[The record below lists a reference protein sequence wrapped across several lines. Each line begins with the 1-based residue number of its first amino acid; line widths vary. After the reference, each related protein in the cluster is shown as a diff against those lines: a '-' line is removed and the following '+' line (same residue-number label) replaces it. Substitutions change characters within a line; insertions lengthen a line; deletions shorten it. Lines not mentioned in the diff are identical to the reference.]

1 MARSRSLSPRGPTL
15 MLDFS
20 AQRAINRHPPT
31 ATASTP
37 VAEAIATLAE
47 EQFSEYL
54 DQTRSNEVIGA
65 RDCLLVVE
73 ACQDNSEEPPQ
84 LIGLFSNRDV
94 VRLSASGANLANCTV
109 GEVMTADPLALEE
122 SKAQDIFLIL
132 RQYERY
138 RVSHLPVVNDRGGL
152 VGLIDPYSLLQG
164 IKAIESSFPTC
175 PEPNRRASPEL
186 SIGVPATQSSLP
198 SPLPSTFLKPAVE
211 KSLFEKAVEKSAVEK
226 SLEKIRQQTKD
237 DVEIRVEER
246 TAQLRLE
253 ILESQRVEEE
263 KSQLIASL
271 QKSEAR
277 YRAIVEDQ
285 TELICRYTPDG
296 TLIFVNEAYCRYFG
310 KQRQELLGQS
320 AFSFV
325 LDRDREKVVK
335 HGESLF
341 ALTPSDPVATVEY
354 RVAVNREIRT
364 QQWTERAIL
373 NRERQAIEF
382 QALGRDITERKNAEL
397 ELKARKERL
406 LMVIETVGEG
416 ITFSDGAGYFEIFNS
431 KMEEITGYFKAEANN
446 SGNFLGL
453 IYPEPAEYQKAIAG
467 IQEII
472 QQGGCRDVETT
483 IRAKEGTAKT
493 LLVSTSIVR
502 YQDGVW
508 LLSAYRDIS
517 DRKRAQEALAREKTH
532 LAEAQKIAHVGSWE
546 LDLATQEFTWSE
558 ETFRIFGLEQSKAP
572 TLAEFMQKIHSHD
585 RSLWEASVDQCIAT
599 GKPQPLK
606 IRILRPYGFIRH
618 LSCNQKPIFSSEGQ
632 AIGLFGIFL
641 DVTERQEVEENL
653 RHSKL
658 LIQKIADTLPQILYL
673 YQIKSQRYI
682 YVNRQSVEI
691 LGYSPEQMQ
700 EAQLQFFSDKLHPDD
715 RAIFEELYCHFPS
728 IPDGEVIET
737 EYRMKH
743 ANGSWRRLRN
753 RDVIFTRGA
762 DGKPEEIL
770 GTMQDITDRA
780 SAEEAL
786 RHSQGRLDA
795 IVTNISDAI
804 AIVDRSGVVRFAN
817 PAAGKLFGRATENLV
832 GYNLGVPI
840 AVDNAS
846 ELTIIRPGGEVG
858 TGEMCVVPTDW
869 EGEPAYLLSLRD
881 ITERR
886 KAEEALRESEERFRQ
901 LAENVQD
908 VFWLISPD
916 MNQLFYLSPTY
927 EKIWGHPRHFV
938 CEQPSKW
945 IETVHPEDRK
955 AVTRSFAQ
963 TLKGNSTSL
972 EYRIVRADGTVR
984 WIWDRAFPIKNEL
997 GKIYRVARICEEI
1010 GNRKEA
1016 EDRIRA
1022 SLREKEILIKEIH
1035 HRVKNNMQVI
1045 GSMLE
1050 LQAQYIDEPETIELF
1065 QESQNRISSMA
1076 LIHEQLYQ
1084 YPTLDRIEFSEYL
1097 KSLVNNL
1104 LQSSGCPEDRIQV
1117 QFEVQSITLN
1127 IETSIPCGLIVNELV
1142 SNSLKYAFPQNQSEN
1157 NLGKIR
1163 IIFYADKAESIID
1176 EGKSAQLLLAIADNG
1191 VGMPEDFD
1199 LETTETLGLRLV
1211 RMLVRQLDGTLL
1223 VNSSR
1228 NGTNFQIKFS
1238 ELKYRR
1244 RL

>member
-1 MARSRSLSPRGPTL
+1 MARSRSLLPRGPTL
-15 MLDFS
+15 MLDFY

-47 EQFSEYL
+47 EQFSECL
-54 DQTRSNEVIGA
+54 DQTISNDVIGA

-138 RVSHLPVVNDRGGL
+138 RVSHLPVVNERGGL

-164 IKAIESSFPTC
+164 IKAIENSLPTY

-186 SIGVPATQSSLP
+186 SKEMPATQSPFPSSLP
-198 SPLPSTFLKPAVE
+198 STVLTPVE
-211 KSLFEKAVEKSAVEK
+211 NSLVEKSAVEK
-226 SLEKIRQQTKD
+226 SLVNDSLEQIKQQAKD

-253 ILESQRVEEE
+253 ILESQRGEEE

-320 AFSFV
+320 AFWFV

-335 HGESLF
+335 HGESLLT
-341 ALTPSDPVATVEY
+341 LTPSDPVATVEY
-354 RVAVNREIRT
+354 RVKVNGEIRT
-364 QQWTERAIL
+364 QQWTERAIF
-373 NRERQAIEF
+373 NREGQVIEF
-382 QALGRDITERKNAEL
+382 QALGRDITDRKNAEL

-453 IYPEPAEYQKAIAG
+453 IYPEPAEYQQAIAG

-483 IRAKEGTAKT
+483 IRAKDGTAKT

-517 DRKRAQEALAREKTH
+517 DRKRAQEALAREKAH

-558 ETFRIFGLEQSKAP
+558 ETFRIFGLEPESRAP
-572 TLAEFMQKIHSHD
+572 KLSEFMQKLHSHD
-585 RSLWEASVDQCIAT
+585 RSLWEASVGQCIAT

-618 LSCNQKPIFSSEGQ
+618 LSCNQKPIFSSDGQ
-632 AIGLFGIFL
+632 TIGLFGIFL

-700 EAQLQFFSDKLHPDD
+700 EAQLQFFSDKLHTED
-715 RAIFEELYCHFPS
+715 RTIFEELYRHFPS

-817 PAAGKLFGRATENLV
+817 PAAGKLFGRSTENLV

-846 ELTIIRPGGEVG
+846 ELTIIRPRGEVG

-938 CEQPSKW
+938 CEQPSRW
-945 IETVHPEDRK
+945 IETVHPKDRE

-963 TLKGNSTSL
+963 TLEGNSTSL

-984 WIWDRAFPIKNEL
+984 WIGDRAFPIKNEL
-997 GKIYRVARICEEI
+997 GKVYRVARICEEI
-1010 GNRKEA
+1010 GNRKKA

-1022 SLREKEILIKEIH
+1022 SLREKELLLKEIH

-1050 LQAQYIDEPETIELF
+1050 LQAQYIDEPETIDLF
-1065 QESQNRISSMA
+1065 QDSQNRIRSMA

-1104 LQSSGCPEDRIQV
+1104 MQSFGSPEDRIKV
-1117 QFEVQSITLN
+1117 QFELETIALN

-1142 SNSLKYAFPQNQSEN
+1142 SNSLKYAFPQNNKS
-1157 NLGKIR
+1157 GKIR
-1163 IIFYADKAESIID
+1163 IIFYADKAESVIG
-1176 EGKSAQLLLAIADNG
+1176 EGNYTQLLLAIADNG
-1191 VGMPEDFD
+1191 VGMPEDVD
-1199 LETTETLGLRLV
+1199 LDNTETLGLRLV
-1211 RMLVRQLDGTLL
+1211 RMLVRQLDGNLV
-1223 VNSSR
+1223 VNSSS